1 MTDTLKGLV
10 LSGGKGS
17 RLRPFTYTGAKQL
30 VPIANKPILF
40 YAIEELVN
48 AGITEIGVITGD
60 TGDQIREALGDGSKF
75 GAKLTFIPQDAPSGI
90 AHAVKIAR
98 PFLGDDS
105 FVVFLGDNFLRGGIN
120 KFVDAFRASD
130 ADCQVLLTPVPN
142 PSEFGVALLDEAG
155 KPVRLI
161 EKPKEP
167 PTDLAIV
174 GIYMFNKKFFEAVEQ
189 IAPSA
194 RGELEITDTI
204 QKLLDTGADVRAET
218 VRESWI
224 DTGRLVDLQIANRIV
239 LDDLEPS
246 SEGADVDES
255 SKLTGRVVIQNG
267 ARVVNSVIN
276 GPAIIGENTE
286 VVDSYIG
293 PYTSIYHDCRI
304 VETEIEASVVLERS
318 SIVRAGTRIYESMIG
333 RDVTIGA
340 GGERPLALR
349 LVLGDHSRVT
359 MP

>member
-1 MTDTLKGLV
+1 MTDALKGLV

-98 PFLGDDS
+98 PFLSDDS

-189 IAPSA
+189 ITPSA

-204 QKLLDTGADVRAET
+204 QRLLDTGAQVRAET

-246 SEGADVDES
+246 SDGADVDES
-255 SKLTGRVVIQNG
+255 SKLTGRVVIQSG

-286 VVDSYIG
+286 VIDSYIG

-318 SIVRAGTRIYESMIG
+318 SIVRPGTRIYESMIG

-349 LVLGDHSRVT
+349 LVLGDHSRVA